1 MRHVK
6 VGVVQMCCTYSKYTP
21 GAVDSLGMVGI
32 CPNHFFSNSC
42 ALNFFVFCKEYITQP
57 GKSFIVSSLP
67 EPQTTDADEIFFQQY
82 PKFFD

>member
-32 CPNHFFSNSC
+32 CPNHFFSNS
-42 ALNFFVFCKEYITQP
+42 
-57 GKSFIVSSLP
+57 GKSFLVSSSY

-82 PKFFD
+82 PKFLG

>member
-32 CPNHFFSNSC
+32 CPNHFFNNSC
-42 ALNFFVFCKEYITQP
+42 ALNCSFFVKNIYVVESKP
-57 GKSFIVSSLP
+57 GKCFLVSSLYQ
-67 EPQTTDADEIFFQQY
+67 PQTTDVQ
-82 PKFFD
+82 

>member
-32 CPNHFFSNSC
+32 CPNNFFSNSC
-42 ALNFFVFCKEYITQP
+42 ALNTFVFVQNRYVVESQP
-57 GKSFIVSSLP
+57 GKGFL
-67 EPQTTDADEIFFQQY
+67 
-82 PKFFD
+82 